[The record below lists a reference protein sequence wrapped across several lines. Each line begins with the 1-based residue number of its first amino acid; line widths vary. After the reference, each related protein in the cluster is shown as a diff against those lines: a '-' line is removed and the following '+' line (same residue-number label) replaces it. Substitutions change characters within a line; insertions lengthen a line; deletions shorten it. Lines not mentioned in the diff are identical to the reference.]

1 MNAQVRYHILARTFA
16 ENQLKRVTFCTMRYN
31 LNEMRRKRLNRLR
44 TYVKAWKESN
54 QYNKFML
61 HAQMTVLGFKK
72 DCNRS
77 MLKMCFDAMR
87 ISKEEEKFVMMT
99 EALEQDCDPA
109 IESLNKS
116 IEQKTQVAVR
126 SGRKKGLD
134 AIKGMIYRQVA
145 EYFHKWKN
153 VQSR

>member
-1 MNAQVRYHILARTFA
+1 
-16 ENQLKRVTFCTMRYN
+16 
-31 LNEMRRKRLNRLR
+31 
-44 TYVKAWKESN
+44 
-54 QYNKFML
+54 
-61 HAQMTVLGFKK
+61 MTVLGFKK
-72 DCNRS
+72 DCNKS